1 MFHLRC
7 AVDTVEDALCSASCR
22 HFYAPAHADR
32 NARCLASARAF
43 IYAAFGPVE
52 DALCSA
58 SFRQFYAPAEMLIG
72 MSRCLASARAFTYA
86 AVDTAEDA
94 LCSASC
100 HHNRGA
106 ADEL

>member
-1 MFHLRC
+1 MYVSYRL
-7 AVDTVEDALCSASCR
+7 LASCR
-22 HFYAPAHADR
+22 QYNDPDMLTR
-32 NARCLASARAF
+32 VTRCLASARAF